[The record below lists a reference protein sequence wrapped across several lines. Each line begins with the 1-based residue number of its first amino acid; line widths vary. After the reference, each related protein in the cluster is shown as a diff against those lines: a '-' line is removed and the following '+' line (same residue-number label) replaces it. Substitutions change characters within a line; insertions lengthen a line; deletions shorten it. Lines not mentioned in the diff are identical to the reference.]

1 MSDHRK
7 PGPSG
12 RNSTRKPQRGA
23 PRSEERMNPPSA
35 NDAAPFRE
43 KGGRRAEPES
53 EAYTLQIFFDPHD
66 GVFCA
71 TFVEFPDIRVSDPS
85 RQETIYAAEDRLH
98 SELAALRQ
106 AGKPVPEPVRM
117 TDYPSHLEIEL
128 SQTLSRK
135 LEALRQNER
144 VSLEQ
149 LVTEILTSAV
159 ERRGDAGRSQGGGGK
174 GRNQGGGPNRQQG
187 GGGRGN
193 RRGSN
198 YQQTMDSRENFME
211 YVRNLEKGGGPGY
224 KKR

>member
-1 MSDHRK
+1 
-7 PGPSG
+7 
-12 RNSTRKPQRGA
+12 
-23 PRSEERMNPPSA
+23 MNPPSA
-35 NDAAPFRE
+35 NDAAPPLRE

-53 EAYTLQIFFDPHD
+53 EAYTLQIFFDPQD

-117 TDYPSHLEIEL
+117 TDYPSHLEIPL

-135 LEALRQNER
+135 LEALRSNER

-159 ERRGDAGRSQGGGGK
+159 ERKSDTGRSQGGGSGK
-174 GRNQGGGPNRQQG
+174 GRGQGGGQNRQQ